1 MDICTKVALRQRL
14 LDSGK
19 ITLYFDYYPPI
30 RNPKTNKM
38 QRHEYLG
45 IYLYG
50 NPTNKVQRDFNR
62 TMLENA
68 IRTSF
73 RYSSQYINSLME
85 HIHGWVRSEKEKVP
99 GMHRDYCGAD
109 GRVKRPWIRTDNPK
123 IPLSPTLDFDCKT
136 AILTRM
142 QYLPLQSKNILA

>member
-14 LDSGK
+14 LESGK

-50 NPTNKVQRDFNR
+50 NPTNKVQRDFNQA
-62 TMLENA
+62 MLEKGELLRCRRQEQVRW
-68 IRTSF
+68 RTENRIDF
-73 RYSSQYINSLME
+73 RLQYIGILADFLTAQSVIL
-85 HIHGWVRSEKEKVP
+85 HII
-99 GMHRDYCGAD
+99 
-109 GRVKRPWIRTDNPK
+109 VKLVMGQIV
-123 IPLSPTLDFDCKT
+123 LSPH
-136 AILTRM
+136 IRV
-142 QYLPLQSKNILA
+142 